1 METVSHANRPDCG
14 FGRCGK
20 RRYGIIIAMQT
31 VTNQIK
37 ESMAGSSWI
46 RKMFEKGLELK
57 RQHGAEAVCDFSL
70 GNPDVPP
77 PAKAQAVLE
86 SIAAEAVKPLGLGY
100 CPNAGIPAVREA
112 IAAYLSR
119 QQQTEVSAGNVVMT
133 VGAAGALVSFFR
145 AVIEPGDEVICP
157 APYFVEYGSYCGHF
171 GGVLK
176 PVPSMADEGFRPD
189 IAAIEAAITPKTRA
203 LLVNSPNNP
212 TGCIYSEEDV
222 RLLAALVD
230 RVNAARGDDG
240 RPLFLL
246 SDEPYRAFAYDGA
259 KVPPVLP
266 LTPYAVV
273 LGSFSKTLSLA
284 GERIGYVAVS
294 PAMPDGATLVSA
306 VTLTNRTLGFVNAPV
321 IGQRLA
327 MALLDETVDLEIY
340 DRRRQLMA
348 KVLSDA
354 GVEFTMPRGAFYFFP
369 KAPGGDDIAFV
380 DALQD
385 ELILAVPG
393 RGFGMA
399 GFVRLSCSVDEKIIR
414 RSAEGFKR
422 AVARLKG

>member
-1 METVSHANRPDCG
+1 
-14 FGRCGK
+14 
-20 RRYGIIIAMQT
+20 MQT
-31 VTNQIK
+31 VTNQIR

-57 RQHGAEAVCDFSL
+57 RKHGADAVCDFSL

-77 PAKAQAVLE
+77 PAKTKVVLE
-86 SIAAEAVKPLGLGY
+86 AIATEAVKPLGLGY

-112 IAAYLSR
+112 IAGYLSR
-119 QQQTEVSAGNVVMT
+119 QQQTPVSAANVVMT

-176 PVPSMADEGFRPD
+176 PVPSIAAEGFRPD
-189 IAAIEAAITPKTRA
+189 LAAIEAAITPKTRA

-212 TGCIYSEEDV
+212 TGCIYSEDDV
-222 RLLAALVD
+222 RRLAALVD
-230 RVNAARGDDG
+230 KVNAARGEEG

-259 KVPPVLP
+259 VVPPVLP

-284 GERIGYVAVS
+284 GERIGYLAVGPS
-294 PAMPDGATLVSA
+294 MPDGDTLVNA

-340 DRRRQLMA
+340 DRRRKLMA
-348 KVLSDA
+348 KVLADA

-369 KAPGGDDIAFV
+369 KAPGGDDLAFV

-385 ELILAVPG
+385 ELILVVPG

-399 GFVRLSCSVDEKIIR
+399 GFVRLSCSVDEKIIA

-422 AVARLKG
+422 AVARLK

>member
-1 METVSHANRPDCG
+1 
-14 FGRCGK
+14 
-20 RRYGIIIAMQT
+20 
-31 VTNQIK
+31 
-37 ESMAGSSWI
+37 
-46 RKMFEKGLELK
+46 MFEKGIELK
-57 RQHGAEAVCDFSL
+57 KQHGADAVCDFSL

-77 PAKAQAVLE
+77 PAKTKEVLE
-86 SIAAEAVKPLGLGY
+86 AIAAKAIEPLGLGY
-100 CPNAGIPAVREA
+100 CPNAGLPPVREA
-112 IAAYLSR
+112 IAGYLAK
-119 QQQTEVSAGNVVMT
+119 QQATAVKAGNVIMT

-176 PVPSMADEGFRPD
+176 AIASKPDEGFRPD
-189 IAAIEAAITPKTRA
+189 FDAMAAAVTPKTRA
-203 LLVNSPNNP
+203 FLINSPNNP
-212 TGCIYSEEDV
+212 TGCIYAEEDLR
-222 RLLAALVD
+222 RLAEIVNK
-230 RVNAARGDDG
+230 VNAARQAEFGDAA
-240 RPLFLL
+240 RPLYLL

-259 KVPPVLP
+259 VVPPVMP

-284 GERIGYVAVS
+284 GERIGYVAIH
-294 PAMPDGATLVSA
+294 PEMPDGTTLVNA

-327 MALLDETVDLEIY
+327 AQLLDQTADLEIY
-340 DRRRQLMA
+340 DRRRKLMA

-354 GVEFTMPRGAFYFFP
+354 GVEFVEPKGAFYFFP
-369 KAPGGDDIAFV
+369 KAPGGDDLKFV
-380 DALQD
+380 DALQE

-399 GFVRLSCSVDEKIIR
+399 GHIRLSCSVDEKIIA

-422 AVARLKG
+422 AVAKMRG